1 MRNESHK
8 SLISRIADYIDDWRK
23 NEGMS
28 QTTVVDHIVRVHD
41 SIDGPAATGIYF
53 ESNPDEFNRMKAN
66 SDRIWRWLDDKSKDR
81 NLLPVNFLPSILAAM
96 PEETRRAFLSEMLA
110 PLGLGVRSL
119 DNVDEGDL
127 SMEEVCDTHVE
138 AAAAVQLI
146 AIAHKNPTEANLE
159 KAERAAQ
166 KVTERF
172 ARTRKLI
179 GGLKARMLKA
189 KNKTGAVLHKFTHRK
204 DKVTA

>member
-28 QTTVVDHIVRVHD
+28 QTTVVDHIVRAHD
-41 SIDGPAATGIYF
+41 SIDGPAATGIHF
-53 ESNPDEFNRMKAN
+53 ENNPDEFNRMKAN
-66 SDRIWRWLDDKSKDR
+66 SDRVWRWLDDKSKDR

-96 PEETRRAFLSEMLA
+96 PDETRRAFLSELVA
-110 PLGLGVRSL
+110 PLGLGIRAL
-119 DNVDEGDL
+119 DSSDEGEFDF
-127 SMEEVCDTHVE
+127 EEVCDSHIE
-138 AAAAVQLI
+138 ATNAVQLI
-146 AIAHKNPTEANLE
+146 AMAHKNPTEANLE

-172 ARTRKLI
+172 ARTRKVI
-179 GGLKARMLKA
+179 AGAKAAMCKARSA
-189 KNKTGAVLHKFTHRK
+189 TGAVINKALHRK
-204 DKVTA
+204 VGV